1 MNKKEYK
8 DKLQKNNSKRDK
20 INFSW
25 NNNKEIKYKLLI
37 LLMEITI
44 YNLI

>member
-1 MNKKEYK
+1 MNKKDYK
-8 DKLQKNNSKRDK
+8 DKHQTNNSKRDK
-20 INFSW
+20 INFLQ

-37 LLMEITI
+37 FLMEITI

>member
-1 MNKKEYK
+1 MNKKEEK
-8 DKLQKNNSKRDK
+8 DKYQKNNSKRDK

-25 NNNKEIKYKLLI
+25 NNNKEIKYKLQI
-37 LLMEITI
+37 FLMEITI